1 MDNKIIALIIIV
13 VLIVVGGVYVF
24 ATQNTAKT
32 NSTLNTTNNTTQI
45 IIHHNQTTHNNTQNN
60 TTEVKISAKQAQEN
74 AIGAEKDLMGINATA
89 GTPVLFK
96 WTENNLHTWVWDVP
110 LFDAAT
116 QKSLGALYVDAMN
129 GEIIMNE

>member
-1 MDNKIIALIIIV
+1 MDNKIIALIIIII
-13 VLIVVGGVYVF
+13 LIVIAGVYLF

-32 NSTLNTTNNTTQI
+32 NTTLITTNNTTQI
-45 IIHHNQTTHNNTQNN
+45 THHNQTTHNNTQND
-60 TTEVKISAKQAQEN
+60 TTKVKISAKQAQEN

-110 LFDAAT
+110 LFDAT
-116 QKSLGALYVDAMN
+116 TKKSLGALYVDAMN

>member
-13 VLIVVGGVYVF
+13 VLIVVAGVYVF
-24 ATQNTAKT
+24 TTLNTAKT
-32 NSTLNTTNNTTQI
+32 NTTLNTTNNTTQI
-45 IIHHNQTTHNNTQNN
+45 IYHNQTTHNNTQND
-60 TTEVKISAKQAQEN
+60 TTKVNISAKKAQEI
-74 AIGAEKDLMGINATA
+74 AIGAEEDIMGINATA